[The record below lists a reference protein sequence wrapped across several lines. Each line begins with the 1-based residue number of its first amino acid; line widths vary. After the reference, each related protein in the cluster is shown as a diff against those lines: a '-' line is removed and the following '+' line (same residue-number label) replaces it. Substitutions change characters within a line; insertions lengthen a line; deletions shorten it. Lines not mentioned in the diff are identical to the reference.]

1 MPSEIEQHHLTAAK
15 AKSYALQRQE
25 SVSSDTE
32 HQSSSSDTEDDEIIL
47 TCIVGALED
56 CDENDFNSS
65 HVSQGK
71 KRILDDTDSNE

>member
-1 MPSEIEQHHLTAAK
+1 MPSEIEQHQVTDVK

-56 CDENDFNSS
+56 CDESDFSSS
-65 HVSQGK
+65 HSQVE
-71 KRILDDTDSNE
+71 KRSLDDTDSNE